1 MEVRQIHCGQYNRY
15 GDFFRVW
22 EVKTDNK
29 NTEEVLNYL
38 FENVYK
44 RKVPP
49 KDEWRANIRY
59 GGNEFHN
66 PGYYFAGY
74 YSLDEID
81 GGYKFTICEPFAD

>member
-1 MEVRQIHCGQYNRY
+1 MDVKQIHCGQYKRY

-22 EVKTDNK
+22 EVKTDNE

-44 RKVPP
+44 RRVPP
-49 KDEWRANIRY
+49 SGEWQANIRY
-59 GGNEFHN
+59 DGKEFNN

-74 YSLDEID
+74 YSLEKID

>member
-1 MEVRQIHCGQYNRY
+1 MEVRQIHRGQYRRY
-15 GDFFRVW
+15 GDFFMVW
-22 EVKTDNK
+22 EVKTDNENK
-29 NTEEVLNYL
+29 EEVLNYL

-49 KDEWRANIRY
+49 KAEWSANIRIGGKEY
-59 GGNEFHN
+59 GN

-74 YSLDEID
+74 YCLDKID